1 MTVRAF
7 VLIETAV
14 GTMNDVVG
22 ELQDLAEIDQ
32 VDTVIGPYDV
42 IATLCMPNMAKI
54 GNVITDKVHL
64 IKGINRTVTC
74 LDMDWK

>member
-1 MTVRAF
+1 MTARAF

-22 ELQDLAEIDQ
+22 ELTDLPGVER
-32 VDTVIGPYDV
+32 VETVTGPYDV
-42 IATLCMPNMAKI
+42 IATLCMPTMANI
-54 GNVITDKVHL
+54 GNMITDNIHL

-74 LDMDWK
+74 LDMDER